1 VSTPLALSHGFFL
14 HDACYSYGISTYN
27 LPSTFTL
34 TLHPSH
40 SLVFVPA
47 QTKNVSLIML
57 AAHLSSYLRVV
68 IEQGKEHDL
77 LTKLVTADELIK
89 LNTKL
94 GGIACM

>member
-1 VSTPLALSHGFFL
+1 
-14 HDACYSYGISTYN
+14 
-27 LPSTFTL
+27 
-34 TLHPSH
+34 
-40 SLVFVPA
+40 
-47 QTKNVSLIML
+47 
-57 AAHLSSYLRVV
+57 V